1 MTKNFDIKERAL
13 KKGVCL
19 WEVAEIIG
27 IADTSM
33 SRKLRKELPQAE
45 KDRIFKIIDDI
56 AAEKAAKNNAVQGAT
71 NTPNG

>member
-19 WEVAEIIG
+19 WEVAEAIG

-33 SRKLRKELPQAE
+33 SRKLRRELPDSE
-45 KDRIFKIIDDI
+45 KQEIFKIIDEL
-56 AAEKAAKNNAVQGAT
+56 AAEKQAQKENAVD
-71 NTPNG
+71 